1 MPLNILFSEENYDHL
16 RPLIKKGLL
25 AFNHPFL
32 GEWNDQTF
40 TIYAEDKNKEIIGGI
55 CGSYANAHMKIE
67 WVWIDEQYRSQ
78 GLGRKIFHHLD
89 EFALAK
95 NCKYID
101 LETLEFQAKDFYQ
114 KLGFNLIATLPN
126 WCAGYDSYIMRKF
139 L

>member
-1 MPLNILFSEENYDHL
+1 MNLNVIVSEENYDNL

-32 GEWNDQTF
+32 GEWKDQTF
-40 TIYAEDKNKEIIGGI
+40 TIYAEDENKEIIGGI
-55 CGSYANAHMKIE
+55 CGSYANDYMKVE
-67 WVWIDEQYRSQ
+67 YVWVDEKYRKQ
-78 GLGRKIFHHLD
+78 GLGRKIFQQLD

-101 LETLEFQAKDFYQ
+101 LETAQFQAKDFYG

-126 WCAGYDSYIMRKF
+126 WYGCYDSYIMRKF